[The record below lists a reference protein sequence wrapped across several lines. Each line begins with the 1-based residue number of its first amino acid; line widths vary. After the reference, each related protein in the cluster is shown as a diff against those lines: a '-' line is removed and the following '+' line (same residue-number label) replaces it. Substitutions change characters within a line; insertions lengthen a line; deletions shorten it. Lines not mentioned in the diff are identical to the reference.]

1 MIAFDQQGDSLGRIA
16 EGFERLI
23 QVLVPQ
29 TAELVGTEYIASR
42 LGVSKQWVGK
52 MAEKGTIPKNC
63 IAPKVSGGR
72 VWKFHRD
79 RIDAWL
85 DGHR

>member
-1 MIAFDQQGDSLGRIA
+1 MIALNQQSDPLDRIA
-16 EGFERLI
+16 QCVERLI
-23 QVLVPQ
+23 EVLVPK
-29 TAELVGTEYIASR
+29 TADLVGTEYIASR

-52 MAEKGTIPKNC
+52 MADKGTIPKNC

-85 DGHR
+85 EQS